1 MSRSPFSD
9 YLQVYPFWLMD
20 LGPSDTIALPLLTPL
35 YGFSSIT
42 APEITIETQEILDGT
57 FFLNKKVLKRGNVG
71 NITLSQGITFYN
83 SDFWRWTTNA
93 LSGDMNDQKLLGVV
107 DIGGPTYR
115 RSLMLIQYMSRV
127 SFNVRPRGESAA
139 SDIVAGLSGGLLVA
153 GAAGGAAGLEG
164 SSAGAAVVTGL
175 LTGFGAALGAAGV
188 GPFEFAARVPAK
200 AWILKS
206 CIPVRWKSGNDFDAQ
221 SNTISIGELELAVE
235 IIEEFAMGA

>member
-20 LGPSDTIALPLLTPL
+20 LGPSDTVALPLLTPL

-42 APEITIETQEILDGT
+42 APEITLETQEVIDGT
-57 FFLNKKVLKRGNVG
+57 FFLNKKAIKRGNVG

-83 SDFWRWTTNA
+83 SDF
-93 LSGDMNDQKLLGVV
+93 
-107 DIGGPTYR
+107 
-115 RSLMLIQYMSRV
+115 SLMLIQYMSRV

-139 SDIVAGLSGGLLVA
+139 SDVLAGLTSALVV
-153 GAAGGAAGLEG
+153 GGAAGTAAGLDG
-164 SSAGAAVVTGL
+164 SSAGAAVVSGL
-175 LTGFGAALGAAGV
+175 LAGFGAALGAAGV

-200 AWILKS
+200 AWILKN

-221 SNTISIGELELAVE
+221 SNSISIGELELAVE

>member
-20 LGPSDTIALPLLTPL
+20 LGPSDTVALPLLTPL

-42 APEITIETQEILDGT
+42 APEITLETQEVIDGT
-57 FFLNKKVLKRGNVG
+57 FFLNKKAIKRGNVG

-83 SDFWRWTTNA
+83 SDFWRWTTNT
-93 LSGDMNDQKLLGVV
+93 LSGDMNDQKLLSLVPV
-107 DIGGPTYR
+107 GGPTYR

-139 SDIVAGLSGGLLVA
+139 SDVLAGLTSALVV
-153 GAAGGAAGLEG
+153 GGAAGTAAGLDG
-164 SSAGAAVVTGL
+164 SSGGAAVVSGL
-175 LTGFGAALGAAGV
+175 LAGFGAALGAAGV

-200 AWILKS
+200 AWILKN

-221 SNTISIGELELAVE
+221 SNSISIGELELAVE